1 MNQTQLYYL
10 EFSLV
15 SKACLFIG
23 FLSDK
28 TSSFYKVNAFLD
40 RNDLPLN
47 GLATMQG
54 CATSATPLLNSCIRI
69 HERVYFAVKCN
80 DGEEKG

>member
-47 GLATMQG
+47 GLATIQG
-54 CATSATPLLNSCIRI
+54 CATSATPFVEQLYPYSRARI
-69 HERVYFAVKCN
+69 FCSEVQ
-80 DGEEKG
+80 

>member
-23 FLSDK
+23 FLLVK

-47 GLATMQG
+47 GLATIQG
-54 CATSATPLLNSCIRI
+54 CAASAAPFVEQLYYPYSRARI
-69 HERVYFAVKCN
+69 FCSGVQQR
-80 DGEEKG
+80 